1 MKRKAAAALGLFAA
15 LFFFLGISSA
25 SAQAA
30 SAASA
35 TAGVVAVQE
44 SRVTSAGTPAV
55 NPAAGEGAGSDAG
68 LNVNV
73 TAPDLTAKGGGNVV
87 ILLLG
92 VAVLSVVPSLLILLT
107 CFPRITIILSM
118 ARNAVGLPA
127 VPPNQV
133 ITGLALFLT
142 LFVMGPTFNK
152 INEMALKPVLDD
164 KMSVAE
170 GVKAAQV
177 PLRTFMLKYTRE
189 EELKLML
196 DAADVKAPVKR
207 DTVPM
212 NALIPAFLLS
222 ELRTAFTIGFAIFL
236 PFLIIDLVV
245 AAVLQSLGLMM
256 LPPTFVSLPFKVM
269 LFVLAGGWTLII
281 ESILGGF

>member
-1 MKRKAAAALGLFAA
+1 
-15 LFFFLGISSA
+15 
-25 SAQAA
+25 
-30 SAASA
+30 
-35 TAGVVAVQE
+35 
-44 SRVTSAGTPAV
+44 
-55 NPAAGEGAGSDAG
+55 
-68 LNVNV
+68 
-73 TAPDLTAKGGGNVV
+73 
-87 ILLLG
+87 
-92 VAVLSVVPSLLILLT
+92 
-107 CFPRITIILSM
+107 
-118 ARNAVGLPA
+118 
-127 VPPNQV
+127 
-133 ITGLALFLT
+133 LT
-142 LFVMGPTFNK
+142 LFVMGPTLSK
-152 INEMALKPVLDD
+152 VNEVALQPVLNE

-170 GVKAAQV
+170 GVKAAQI

-189 EELKLML
+189 EELRLML
-196 DAADVKAPVKR
+196 DAAEVKEPVKR